1 MRFQTLP
8 QWLNWQAAL
17 HFTEVDPG
25 LERVG
30 QVWQQLGGTSKLPF
44 TVITVAGTNGKGS
57 SVAMLESIIRAAGY
71 RTGTYTSPHLL
82 HYNERI
88 CINGQGCDDESICE
102 AFDRIDK
109 ARNDVSL
116 TYFEFATLAA
126 IDLFSHNKIDIAI
139 LEVGMGG
146 RLDAVNLFDTDIALI
161 TPISLDHTAWLG
173 TTREAIGVEKAG
185 IIRQGNPVVCSE
197 NSPPKSVLN
206 YSDALKSPTYV
217 ADSEFNKVVNKDD
230 WHWSNSQHQWNNLPL
245 PALMGAYQLQNA
257 AAVLQVISLLNQH
270 HQRYS
275 FSEEAIKQGLKSV
288 QLAGRFQQIQG
299 DITTILDVTH
309 NQQGAENLAKLLVEI
324 PCQGQTFAV
333 LSMLKD
339 KDVAT
344 VASILKSVIDIW
356 FVAGLEGNRG
366 MTSEELVERLSDI
379 IDRDN
384 INPFPTVIE
393 AYEQAMAVAKKG
405 DRVLVFGSFHTVEA
419 VLSAKL

>member
-8 QWLNWQAAL
+8 QWLKWQESL

-30 QVWQQLGGTSKLPF
+30 QVWQQLGGISKLPF
-44 TVITVAGTNGKGS
+44 TVVTIAGTNGKGS
-57 SVAMLESIIRAAGY
+57 SVAMLESILRSAGY

-82 HYNERI
+82 QYNERI
-88 CINGQGCDDESICE
+88 CMDGKTCDDKTICE

-109 ARNDVSL
+109 ARDDISL

-126 IDLFSHNKIDIAI
+126 VNIFSRNKIDIAI

-173 TTREAIGVEKAG
+173 TTREAIGFEKAG
-185 IIRQGNPVVCSE
+185 VIRQDKSVVCSE
-197 NSPPKSVLN
+197 KTPPQSLIS
-206 YSDALKSPTYV
+206 YSASLQAPTYL
-217 ADSEFNKVVNKDD
+217 AAKEFDIVVNKDHWD
-230 WHWSNSQHQWNNLPL
+230 WSNSHVQLKNLPF

-257 AAVLQVISLLNQH
+257 AAVLQVISLLN
-270 HQRYS
+270 HQG
-275 FSEEAIKQGLKSV
+275 FAISEDAIRSGLATV
-288 QLAGRFQQIQG
+288 QLAGRFQQIHG

-339 KDVAT
+339 KDVVS
-344 VASILKSVIDIW
+344 VAFILKPVIDVW
-356 FVAGLEGNRG
+356 YVAGLDGSRG
-366 MTSEELVERLSDI
+366 MTSDTLATQLSNI
-379 IDRDN
+379 IDDN
-384 INPFPTVIE
+384 KIRPFSTVIE
-393 AYEQAMAVAKKG
+393 AYDQAMNCAQKG

-419 VLSAKL
+419 VLTRL